1 MRKLIILTLITILLG
16 ALYPLIEVEEGIR
29 DETGVKPYITFYLDT
44 PVYIEGAETSK
55 GGIYWEMKVTLS
67 LADEIRTKLPEI
79 KGESI
84 TTRGNREDADEYLSD
99 RSAQIRSEQMI
110 EGIEFIYAYTRGIRN
125 YVTLDGDRVNLQIAL
140 REDGIMIIGTPLI
153 LGAC

>member
-1 MRKLIILTLITILLG
+1 MRKLIILTLITVLLG

-29 DETGVKPYITFYLDT
+29 DETGVKPYITFYLDS
-44 PVYIEGAETSK
+44 PVYIEGAEISK
-55 GGIYWEMKVTLS
+55 GGIYWEMKVTLN

-110 EGIEFIYAYTRGIRN
+110 EGIKFIYAYTRGIRN